1 MLNYSV
7 ESKSQL
13 AKLLAT
19 ENIKI
24 EHANAPTAAFNLKT
38 RTLICPIWKDMTG
51 DMYDLL
57 LGHEVSHALE
67 TPEQGWHNAVCDKG
81 INYRHF
87 LNVVEDARIEKKIKR
102 RYPGIRRSF
111 INAYKQLLEQDFF
124 GIADEDRDKMFF
136 IDRLNVHC
144 KAGISAGIKF
154 KNDEEKRLLNL
165 VEDAETWNDVLE
177 ATRQVWEYSKE
188 EQQQIPQKVKTT
200 YYVEVDDA
208 DESDSTEFYPED
220 DDFDFDDEDANDS
233 NSSDSDSKEDADAD
247 SDDASDSQDKGDTD
261 ADSEEGEKSDTTPD
275 SAEADGEDEDKQSES
290 NQSQHNPDQ
299 DDSDQDD
306 SDQDTFGDP
315 KCVTDENFRE
325 NEYKLLSEEIQTYTY
340 ITIPKLKTPSM
351 IVTHSEINQY
361 MTTHFATEPFDL
373 NKLYNNFKEKNAQ
386 YISLLVKEF
395 EMKKAA
401 KAFNRSKLADTGDI
415 DVNKIYKYQLDDQ
428 IFRKA
433 MIVPKGK
440 SHGLVLLLDMSGSM
454 SDNIDGSIEQ
464 ILVLTSFC
472 KKVNIPFT
480 VYGFSASSSDKEVND
495 SFVQKRNTLQFGK
508 FKLIEFMSSK
518 MKSNEFLTA
527 IKNMCGLAHAFGNNR
542 YVPSQLQLGRTPL
555 TESVITL
562 QPIIKQFKKNNNLDI
577 VNLVV
582 VHDGDADS
590 VNTYASPG
598 EYSQKISGYSNEKY
612 VLRDDEENLDFQIPN
627 KNDKNL
633 GENIRNAVFEW
644 FAKTTGTKI
653 FGFFITG
660 ATKNQINNALWSRYV
675 DPNKTFSTY
684 SDKYAYYDQKTAELK
699 KEKWVVSKTPG
710 YESFFLIVGG
720 SNLKT
725 ENEELVVTGS
735 VNKKSLTTALRR
747 LTKNRVSNRVL
758 VSKFIEGIAV

>member
-81 INYRHF
+81 VNYRHF

-124 GIADEDRDKMFF
+124 GIADEDLDKMFF

-144 KAGISAGIKF
+144 KAGIGANIKF
-154 KNDEEKRLLNL
+154 KNDEENRLLKL

-200 YYVEVDDA
+200 YYVDA
-208 DESDSTEFYPED
+208 DDDDEEDEFDENDSSEFYAEDNDSDEDSNNSKSSESD
-220 DDFDFDDEDANDS
+220 
-233 NSSDSDSKEDADAD
+233 ADVD
-247 SDDASDSQDKGDTD
+247 KSDDS
-261 ADSEEGEKSDTTPD
+261 SESEDEGETEVEKGEKSDTKPD
-275 SAEADGEDEDKQSES
+275 STEADTDEAENKSES
-290 NQSQHNPDQ
+290 NQSARNPDQ
-299 DDSDQDD
+299 DDSDQE
-306 SDQDTFGDP
+306 TFGEP
-315 KCVTDENFRE
+315 KCVTDENFHE
-325 NEYKLLSEEIQTYTY
+325 NEYKLLSEEIQSYTY
-340 ITIPKLKTPSM
+340 ITIPKLKTPNM
-351 IVTHSEINQY
+351 IMTHSEINEY
-361 MTTHFATEPFDL
+361 MTNHFSTESFDL
-373 NKLYNNFKEKNAQ
+373 NKLYNKFKEKNAQ

-415 DVNKIYKYQLDDQ
+415 DVSKIYKYQLDDQ

-495 SFVQKRNTLQFGK
+495 SFTQKRNTLQFGK

-527 IKNMCGLAHAFGNNR
+527 IKNMCGLAHLFGNNR
-542 YVPSQLQLGRTPL
+542 WVPSVLQLGRTPL

-577 VNLVV
+577 VNLVI

-590 VNTYASPG
+590 VSTYASPG
-598 EYSQKISGYSNEKY
+598 AYSQNISGYSNEKY
-612 VLRDDEENLDFQIPN
+612 VLRDDEANLDFEIPN
-627 KNDKNL
+627 KNDKHL
-633 GENIRNAVFEW
+633 GENIRMAVFDW
-644 FAKTTGTKI
+644 FSKTTGTKI

-660 ATKNQINNALWSRYV
+660 ATKHLMNNALWSRYV
-675 DPNKTFSTY
+675 DPKDPNKTFSSY

-720 SNLKT
+720 NNLKT
-725 ENEELVVTGS
+725 ENEELVVTGA